1 MQTYDRTSGYRL
13 GFRRIAG
20 LLYYGGF
27 EWSSTDVGSN
37 LFEYMF
43 VYGVRCVKKN
53 RNYFY
58 IYAVRVIVLHF
69 YVFLAAFSLQFKRC
83 KEKTNYSESK
93 YANPR
98 KHEHRSSIVLGRRTG
113 AWSALPLSGSRRLLV
128 VRRWST
134 TDSMS
139 HNAGNIRSRDQIRRR
154 RPHHRRQARLIRLP
168 R

>member
-1 MQTYDRTSGYRL
+1 MVEYR
-13 GFRRIAG
+13 RRIEP
-20 LLYYGGF
+20 LCLY
-27 EWSSTDVGSN
+27 TGSGAS
-37 LFEYMF
+37 E
-43 VYGVRCVKKN
+43 N

-69 YVFLAAFSLQFKRC
+69 YVFLAVFSLQFKRG

-134 TDSMS
+134 ADSMS